1 MHRIFIYKYTRIHS
15 HYSQA
20 ICSFRNCKQRK
31 YFNLSISHADRF
43 CITTGDSITTTG
55 ATTSVQRPNKKHG
68 SLTLKSGSMNAK
80 ISWKQRRKQF
90 IQSIANK
97 LPINQLNE
105 PPSVLNEE
113 EREGLNSERKV
124 RVLML
129 DPSCINTAS
138 YYVYLGKV
146 YYNYYLGL
154 NWFEVVQRNDLR
166 EGMVVQLW
174 SFRVGS
180 DPCFA
185 LVLEDKQNYGG
196 DVKC

>member
-1 MHRIFIYKYTRIHS
+1 MQIGFAP
-15 HYSQA
+15 Q
-20 ICSFRNCKQRK
+20 QE
-31 YFNLSISHADRF
+31 
-43 CITTGDSITTTG
+43 
-55 ATTSVQRPNKKHG
+55 
-68 SLTLKSGSMNAK
+68 
-80 ISWKQRRKQF
+80 
-90 IQSIANK
+90 IQSQPPELPLAFKDRIKSMGASPSEAVLSMQKSLENDDVNSSYNRLQIN
-97 LPINQLNE
+97 LPINQLND
-105 PPSVLNEE
+105 PPFVLNEE

-129 DPSCINTAS
+129 DPSCINTAP

-185 LVLEDKQNYGG
+185 LVLEDKQNYGR
-196 DVKC
+196 